1 MTRSPSESFSQSFEK
16 IALLRCLA
24 PEAIARI
31 QARCNWKRYEAGEL
45 ILDYLDQSNDVFFI
59 TEGQARVAIY
69 SMQGKAVTFN
79 DLAAGELFGEIAAI
93 DGAPRSASIEARTSC
108 CVASMSGSAFTE
120 MLKSEPY
127 VALSLLR
134 HFAAKIRALTT
145 RVYEFSSL
153 DVANRTR
160 AELLRLARL
169 APRQGKSANI
179 TPIPTHAEIASRIS
193 THREAVTREFNRL
206 AKLGVIQRQGSM
218 LVVKDVDRLE
228 DMVHEASGE

>member
-1 MTRSPSESFSQSFEK
+1 MTRSPSPSFSQSFEK
-16 IALLRCLA
+16 IALFRCLA
-24 PEAIARI
+24 PDALARV
-31 QARCNWKRYEAGEL
+31 QARCNWKRYEPGEL

-59 TEGQARVAIY
+59 TEGQVRVAIH
-69 SMQGKAVTFN
+69 SVQGKAVTFN
-79 DLAAGELFGEIAAI
+79 DLAAGEIFGEIAAI
-93 DGAPRSASIEARTSC
+93 DGAPRSASIEARTQC
-108 CVASMSGSAFTE
+108 CVGSMSGSAFIE
-120 MLKSEPY
+120 MLKSEPS
-127 VALSLLR
+127 VALILLR
-134 HFAAKIRALTT
+134 YFAAKIRALTT

-206 AKLGVIQRQGSM
+206 AKLGVVQRQVGM